1 VPGLSPLPDGVD
13 IVIAALIQG
22 VLVGDPVR
30 RNSAKAGDFAT
41 ATLRVAVGSESI
53 FIGVATFSETA
64 AERLLSMAKGA
75 TIAAVGTLELNTWV
89 DRDGQDRR
97 DWRLTAVEILTVY
110 QARRRREREES
121 AQ

>member
-1 VPGLSPLPDGVD
+1 VPRLPPLPDGVD
-13 IVIAALIQG
+13 VVIAALVQG

-30 RNSAKAGDFAT
+30 RTSAKAGDFAT

-53 FIGVATFSETA
+53 FIGVATFSESA

-75 TIAAVGTLELNTWV
+75 AIAAVGTLELNAWV

-97 DWRLTAVEILTVY
+97 DWRLTATEILTVH
-110 QARRRREREES
+110 QARRRREREE
-121 AQ
+121 AAE